1 MIETRVYEN
10 NGGGLIA
17 ITREDG
23 TITGVYAGFEY
34 EPCMKPAD
42 FIREAAEGFAYAD
55 PYDCDD
61 WGGLSMEEVAAEVED
76 GDPERAE
83 NDELV
88 AVITGGQGSQSVELY
103 TDRMGYAA
111 RRLLGVKDDDE

>member
-10 NGGGLIA
+10 NGGGLSA
-17 ITREDG
+17 VVRNDG
-23 TITGVYAGFEY
+23 TITGVFAGFEY
-34 EPCMKPAD
+34 EQPTTAA
-42 FIREAAEGFAYAD
+42 FVQAAAEGFPDAD
-55 PYDCDD
+55 PYDPDD
-61 WGGLSMEEVAAEVED
+61 WGGLTIEQAAEEIEEGRPEWVE
-76 GDPERAE
+76 GP
-83 NDELV
+83 ELV